1 MEVLDLLA
9 AKEWIP
15 SEAESI
21 AQRER
26 DPPTKGIFG
35 YKN

>member
-9 AKEWIP
+9 EEELIF
-15 SEAESI
+15 SEAVNI

-26 DPPTKGIFG
+26 DPPNKGIFG